1 MENGYKLVLH
11 LTNCTSCSELN
22 ADRGADDSD
31 RVFGVS
37 ATSTV
42 YSKGLMFLERTYST
56 ITPPLLLEEIAANND
71 TVPRVAKIRNAQFA
85 VFPFT

>member
-1 MENGYKLVLH
+1 MVFGVVPLSMFMENGYKLVLR

-22 ADRGADDSD
+22 ADRGADDCD

-42 YSKGLMFLERTYST
+42 YSKGLMCVE
-56 ITPPLLLEEIAANND
+56 A
-71 TVPRVAKIRNAQFA
+71 
-85 VFPFT
+85 